1 MEEVQFGGIQWKK
14 CMIQIIVLQRLNEK
28 YEREIKVKTVLVDD
42 IWCCTATDGVQSVT
56 ACGSYPCTRA
66 KEALKKLQQ
75 TA

>member
-1 MEEVQFGGIQWKK
+1 MKKVVFG
-14 CMIQIIVLQRLNEK
+14 VLATGFISLSSFTTVNDIK
-28 YEREIKVKTVLVDD
+28 SEREIKVKTVLVDD